1 MPLFSFISTFFNR
14 VINEFH
20 TLMLEWLEIEPREE
34 PLVFPVNG
42 WFRVENGEWN
52 HISYVSTKYIL
63 FDTLL
68 LNNSDLNYSSAEKL
82 NAKIKN
88 QATCNMY
95 I

>member
-52 HISYVSTKYIL
+52 HISYI
-63 FDTLL
+63 
-68 LNNSDLNYSSAEKL
+68 
-82 NAKIKN
+82 
-88 QATCNMY
+88 
-95 I
+95 